1 MKERRSFAELQAE
14 YRRAILLRFLS
25 EDADYAMDTGL
36 LKTALKSVGHGVPL
50 RQVNEDAAWLE
61 ERGLVAC
68 ESLEFREEFVGLL
81 SRHKPVLFVEIIL
94 SRQRLHQAETRIDG
108 RMVQS
113 LVAAEV
119 SFAQIHGRHREASPY
134 RDEQEGGGK

>member
-36 LKTALKSVGHGVPL
+36 LKAALKSVGHGVQL

-61 ERGLVAC
+61 ECGLVAC
-68 ESLEFREEFVGLL
+68 ENLESALLVKITQRGL
-81 SRHKPVLFVEIIL
+81 
-94 SRQRLHQAETRIDG
+94 D
-108 RMVQS
+108 
-113 LVAAEV
+113 VATGDEV
-119 SFAQIHGRHREASPY
+119 VPGVKRP
-134 RDEQEGGGK
+134 GPGL

>member
-1 MKERRSFAELQAE
+1 MNERRTFAELQAE

-36 LKTALKSVGHGVPL
+36 LKSALKSVGHGVPL

-68 ESLEFREEFVGLL
+68 ESLESALLVKITQRGLD
-81 SRHKPVLFVEIIL
+81 V
-94 SRQRLHQAETRIDG
+94 
-108 RMVQS
+108 
-113 LVAAEV
+113 VAGDEV
-119 SFAQIHGRHREASPY
+119 VPGVKRPGPGI
-134 RDEQEGGGK
+134 